1 MIDCVIVPVRIRQ
14 WDNNQTDV
22 SGQIR
27 QISWILER
35 SWIAQQIETRVY
47 RAPMRRIHA
56 TEYNHM
62 ANWSGRLVVCFGGN
76 GNKGYCL
83 LELNLIVVVGRF
95 RISIDVVKGQN
106 KIIYFAETAK
116 RIYQVEVIRLAFCL
130 SDICQILSEIL
141 SCQHNQLLRHRATYR
156 PNHLKISLN
165 WLVVQMKSTLAIEYG
180 EID

>member
-1 MIDCVIVPVRIRQ
+1 
-14 WDNNQTDV
+14 
-22 SGQIR
+22 
-27 QISWILER
+27 
-35 SWIAQQIETRVY
+35 
-47 RAPMRRIHA
+47 MRRIHA

-62 ANWSGRLVVCFGGN
+62 AYWSSRLVVCFSGN

-116 RIYQVEVIRLAFCL
+116 RVYQVEVIRLAFCL

-141 SCQHNQLLRHRATYR
+141 SCQHNQLL
-156 PNHLKISLN
+156 
-165 WLVVQMKSTLAIEYG
+165 AIELLTVQ
-180 EID
+180 IT